1 MNRKSNHESI
11 TMLITNN
18 SMCFLWYEKTFEIL
32 NYYILSF
39 EDRLA
44 TFTVAQC
51 RTVFNRN
58 NNDGNTQ
65 DSSNTGK

>member
-1 MNRKSNHESI
+1 MKI

>member
-1 MNRKSNHESI
+1 
-11 TMLITNN
+11 
-18 SMCFLWYEKTFEIL
+18 MCFLWYEKTFEIL
-32 NYYILSF
+32 NYYVLSF